1 MPYTYVTSLLPSA
14 VGGIPVRTTPATV
27 LIVRIHLLW
36 AAGDTTLCVSATSVY
51 ASIPTVPV
59 QPGQPG
65 WHDQQKDD
73 TRYNNKQ

>member
-36 AAGDTTLCVSATSVY
+36 AAGDTTLCVSATSVCLNTY
-51 ASIPTVPV
+51 GTGTAGPARVARPTK
-59 QPGQPG
+59 G
-65 WHDQQKDD
+65 
-73 TRYNNKQ
+73 